1 MKKSLNKYTVIHILR
16 EVKQKYELAKLR
28 AAFYRKYGTINHLV
42 PNSLFNINLI
52 EAGKGSYGDLNIN
65 TSETDYKIKIGSYVS
80 IAPNVVFIL
89 QAEHC
94 LNHISTYPFKVM
106 IMGEKNPE
114 ALAKGDIVVSDDVWI
129 GYGATIMSGVTIGQ
143 GAVVAAGAV
152 VTKDVPPYSV
162 VGGVPAKVIK
172 YRFSTEII
180 KELVKIDYGRLPEEK
195 IKRDIN
201 NWYTEL
207 KEVDQIEWIEKE
219 KITIYSPKNCE
230 EGK

>member
-1 MKKSLNKYTVIHILR
+1 MQRELGYGGKYLCYVFGLTIAYGRIWSASFIIKNDLKAEKFVMKKSLNKYTVIHILR

-114 ALAKGDIVVSDDVWI
+114 ALAVRRHI
-129 GYGATIMSGVTIGQ
+129 
-143 GAVVAAGAV
+143 
-152 VTKDVPPYSV
+152 
-162 VGGVPAKVIK
+162 VGGAN
-172 YRFSTEII
+172 RALF
-180 KELVKIDYGRLPEEK
+180 
-195 IKRDIN
+195 
-201 NWYTEL
+201 
-207 KEVDQIEWIEKE
+207 
-219 KITIYSPKNCE
+219 
-230 EGK
+230 